1 MTIQQLQY
9 VLEVSRTGSISKAAR
24 NLFLSQPN
32 ISNSIKNLE
41 QELGAT
47 LFIRTSQEMSLT
59 EAGEH
64 LVQHAGVIINELN
77 ALSPVVQTSPSYY
90 FRLSYPRYIP
100 SFEAFCDLC
109 QRYQTA
115 RSCSFPAF
123 TTPPRTCSHRC

>member
-47 LFIRTSQEMSLT
+47 LFIRTSQGCRSPRPGSIWYSMR
-59 EAGEH
+59 
-64 LVQHAGVIINELN
+64 
-77 ALSPVVQTSPSYY
+77 ALSSTS
-90 FRLSYPRYIP
+90 
-100 SFEAFCDLC
+100 
-109 QRYQTA
+109 
-115 RSCSFPAF
+115 
-123 TTPPRTCSHRC
+123 